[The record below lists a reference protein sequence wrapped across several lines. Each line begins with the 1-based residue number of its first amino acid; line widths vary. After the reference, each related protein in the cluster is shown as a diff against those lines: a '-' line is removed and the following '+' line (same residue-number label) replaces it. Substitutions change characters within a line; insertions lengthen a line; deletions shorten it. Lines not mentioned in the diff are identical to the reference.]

1 MSHVR
6 IMFMYTLYG
15 YTTAFLFWVL
25 ELRVGSLYRYTD
37 IDILLQLEVQ
47 VALLVS
53 IVMLMAVE

>member
-1 MSHVR
+1 
-6 IMFMYTLYG
+6 MFMYTLYG